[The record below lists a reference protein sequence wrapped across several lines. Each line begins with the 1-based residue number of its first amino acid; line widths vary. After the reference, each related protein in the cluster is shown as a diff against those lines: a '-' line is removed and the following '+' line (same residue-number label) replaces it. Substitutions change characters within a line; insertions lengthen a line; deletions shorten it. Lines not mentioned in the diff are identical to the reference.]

1 MKTQGVCVM
10 SNFVPVTP
18 GKGYFVLWNFGAD
31 NDCVYPDI
39 CCFLFATIHYFLR
52 TPSWLY

>member
-18 GKGYFVLWNFGAD
+18 GKAYFVLWNFGAD
-31 NDCVYPDI
+31 NDCVHPDI